1 SPSPSPEP
9 TEEATQEPSGQP
21 NLEAARAAQVAGF
34 NARGAGD
41 FNTALAK
48 AEEALAAC
56 GGSKELN
63 PCGYA
68 PFKKGAALNGLGRS
82 EEAIPILEQRLN
94 EFGDNERGEV
104 KKELKDARKKA

>member
-1 SPSPSPEP
+1 M
-9 TEEATQEPSGQP
+9 
-21 NLEAARAAQVAGF
+21 
-34 NARGAGD
+34 
-41 FNTALAK
+41 
-48 AEEALAAC
+48 AAC

-68 PFKKGAALNGLGRS
+68 LFEKGAALNGLGRS

-104 KKELKDARKKA
+104 ERELRDARKKARKGD